1 MKTKILKLS
10 IVKKIILSLLI
21 IIPII
26 SSAQEEVTWDYPVKP
41 GSEEWKSF
49 QSSAEMVEA
58 CQIPNDI
65 LHALSTDD
73 LLNLCLRYPMFLDIH
88 FANNIQDGLD
98 IIIPRFNGFVELY
111 KRINCSEVLM
121 DRYFKETPGDVK
133 EKKNNNT
140 MTLFYL
146 ELLISQE
153 HVLAQLDKSQ
163 RNKLFKEA
171 LKKSNIKR
179 AKKYS
184 TYYELGSA
192 LILSRLLNS
201 SNMKNKIDS
210 DMWLKQFSKRG
221 MLIDSDKVSKIA
233 NIAQEYVEKNE

>member
-192 LILSRLLNS
+192 PILSRLLNS

>member
-1 MKTKILKLS
+1 M
-10 IVKKIILSLLI
+10 KKIILLLLI
-21 IIPII
+21 AIPLI
-26 SSAQEEVTWDYPVKP
+26 SFTQEKVTWDYPVKP

-49 QSSAEMVEA
+49 QSSAEMVES

-65 LHALSTDD
+65 LHTLSTDD
-73 LLNLCLRYPMFLDIH
+73 LVNLCLRYPMFLDIH

-98 IIIPRFNGFVELY
+98 IIISRFNGFVELY
-111 KRINCSEVLM
+111 NRIDCPEVLM

-153 HVLAQLDKSQ
+153 QVIAQLDKSQ

-171 LKKSNIKR
+171 LKKINIKR
-179 AKKYS
+179 SKKYS

-210 DMWLKQFSKRG
+210 DMWLKQFNKRG
-221 MLIDSDKVSKIA
+221 MLIDSDKIFKII